1 MTIAPET
8 AIVLALAVG
17 LLVVGLAF
25 VVQSRS
31 VAVTGGEGGSVGY

>member
-1 MTIAPET
+1 MKISPELAT
-8 AIVLALAVG
+8 VLALAVG

-31 VAVTGGEGGSVGY
+31 ITVTGGDDGSVTL

>member
-1 MTIAPET
+1 MIDGDLAV
-8 AIVLALAVG
+8 ILALAAG

-31 VAVTGGEGGSVGY
+31 VTVTGDDSGQVQY